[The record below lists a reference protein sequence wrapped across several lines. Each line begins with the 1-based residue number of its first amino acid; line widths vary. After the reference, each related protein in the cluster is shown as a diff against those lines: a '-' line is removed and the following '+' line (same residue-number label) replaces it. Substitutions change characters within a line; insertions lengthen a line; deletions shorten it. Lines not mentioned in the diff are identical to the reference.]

1 MKKQLFTFA
10 ASAILGAGL
19 ALAAP
24 QTQDQ
29 PAAPQAQD
37 QQAAPEN
44 SHAGHARRQMDPQR
58 QVKMLT
64 KRLNLTA
71 DQQNQILPILTDRQ
85 QQIKSIMSDSS
96 LSRQDRHAKIQTL
109 RQDSDAK
116 IKAVLTDS
124 QKQTWDQMQAQRQER
139 MQQWRKEHSNNGQGS
154 GNQS

>member
-10 ASAILGAGL
+10 ASVILGAGL

-29 PAAPQAQD
+29 PAAPETNQA
-37 QQAAPEN
+37 
-44 SHAGHARRQMDPQR
+44 SHGHRQMDPQR

-85 QQIKSIMSDSS
+85 EQIKSIMSDSS
-96 LSRQDRHAKIQTL
+96 LSKQDRHAKMQTL
-109 RQDSDAK
+109 RQDSDTK

-124 QKQTWDQMQAQRQER
+124 QKQTWDQMQQQRQER
-139 MQQWRKEHSNNGQGS
+139 MQQWRKEHSNSGS
-154 GNQS
+154 GSSDQS